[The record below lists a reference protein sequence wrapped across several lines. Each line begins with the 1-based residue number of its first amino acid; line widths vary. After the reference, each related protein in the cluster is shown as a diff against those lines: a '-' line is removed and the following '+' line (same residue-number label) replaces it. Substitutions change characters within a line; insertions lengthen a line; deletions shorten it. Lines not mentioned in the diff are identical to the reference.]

1 MASWKLIVEDYG
13 KIKSAQVEILPLTLF
28 VGDNNSGKSYLLAL
42 LWGIEFFGVEGL
54 IGREYSQS
62 QENDKLIAWI
72 QKQIESTIENGKQT
86 VYLEEVAEL
95 LQVVL
100 NHELEKNK
108 NNLVRKIF
116 NSENI
121 NIGKLC
127 IELRDI
133 EKKKLHF
140 QITEDKDFLEVEKD
154 RFSIEISAYI
164 NGKTDIK
171 KEIAMFVLGQIYSI
185 LMDIR
190 WDGALHFINSHI
202 YLPAAKTGFMLT
214 KDIINKFGRKN
225 TFNMYY
231 EREQVTPFIRPINQF
246 LDVMEDLRIE
256 SFGTEKCLQLVSDLE
271 NEMTY
276 GTIEFSTM
284 PNKEIQYMPIGCKE
298 SIPLRLSSA
307 VVTELSPLILILK
320 HKSIINKF
328 YYEEPEMCLHPQ
340 LQHKMGKFIV
350 RAVNSGIGMVIT
362 THSDIILQH
371 INNMIKLA
379 KHEDCE
385 VLCEKFGY
393 EKQDLLFENQ
403 VKVYQFEEKGAEKT
417 KIRELICGENGFAVQ
432 TFNDALDMI
441 MDEAY
446 EIQG

>member
-231 EREQVTPFIRPINQF
+231 EREQVTPFVQ
-246 LDVMEDLRIE
+246 
-256 SFGTEKCLQLVSDLE
+256 
-271 NEMTY
+271 
-276 GTIEFSTM
+276 ST
-284 PNKEIQYMPIGCKE
+284 N
-298 SIPLRLSSA
+298 
-307 VVTELSPLILILK
+307 
-320 HKSIINKF
+320 F
-328 YYEEPEMCLHPQ
+328 
-340 LQHKMGKFIV
+340 
-350 RAVNSGIGMVIT
+350 
-362 THSDIILQH
+362 
-371 INNMIKLA
+371 
-379 KHEDCE
+379 
-385 VLCEKFGY
+385 
-393 EKQDLLFENQ
+393 
-403 VKVYQFEEKGAEKT
+403 
-417 KIRELICGENGFAVQ
+417 
-432 TFNDALDMI
+432 
-441 MDEAY
+441 
-446 EIQG
+446 